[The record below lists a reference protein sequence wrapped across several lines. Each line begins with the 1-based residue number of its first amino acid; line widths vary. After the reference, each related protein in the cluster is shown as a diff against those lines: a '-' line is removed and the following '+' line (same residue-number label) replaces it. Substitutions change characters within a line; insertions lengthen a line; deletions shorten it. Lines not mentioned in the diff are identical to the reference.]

1 MEVNAMDKTNFRSA
15 ERIQQGLLASWEKAA
30 LAWLA
35 ERMPARINSDH
46 LTLLGFSAMLA
57 AGVFYFLSARR
68 PWMLHLVTLSLV
80 ANWFGDSLDGTLA
93 RYRRMQR
100 PRYGFYV
107 DHITDAVGT
116 MFLLTGLAFSGF
128 MSERVAFALLVLFLL
143 LSINS
148 YLWAHAMGRF
158 QLSFWKFSP
167 TELRVLLIL
176 GNFYLLRD
184 PMVGLLGYRI
194 RLFDL
199 GGIIGACLMALMLL
213 ISTARHT
220 RQLHRLERI

>member
-1 MEVNAMDKTNFRSA
+1 MKNKNFRSA
-15 ERIQQGLLASWEKAA
+15 DRIQQGLLASWERSA

-35 ERMPARINSDH
+35 ARMPGRINSDH

-57 AGVFYFLSARR
+57 AGVFYYLSARQA
-68 PWMLHLVTLSLV
+68 WMLLLVNLSLV

-93 RYRRMQR
+93 RYRKMQR

-128 MSERVAFALLVLFLL
+128 MSERVAVALLVLFLL

-158 QLSFWKFSP
+158 QLSFWRFSP

-176 GNFYLLRD
+176 GNLYLLHN
-184 PMVGLLGYRI
+184 PVVNLLRWQV
-194 RLFDL
+194 RLFDV
-199 GGIIGACLMALMLL
+199 GGMIGACLMALMLL
-213 ISTARHT
+213 VSALRHT
-220 RQLHRLERI
+220 RELYRLERV

>member
-1 MEVNAMDKTNFRSA
+1 MNKTNYQSA
-15 ERIQQGLLASWEKAA
+15 ERIQQGLLACWERTA

-35 ERMPARINSDH
+35 ARVPARINSDH
-46 LTLLGFSAMLA
+46 LTLLGFGAMLA
-57 AGVFYFLSARR
+57 AGVFYFLSARQ
-68 PWMLHLVTLSLV
+68 PWMLHLVNLSLV

-93 RYRRMQR
+93 RYRKMQR

-128 MSERVAFALLVLFLL
+128 MNERVAFALLVLFLL

-167 TELRVLLIL
+167 TELRVLLII
-176 GNFYLLRD
+176 GNFYLLHS
-184 PMVGLLGYRI
+184 PMVGLLGYRV
-194 RLFDL
+194 RLFDA

-220 RQLHRLERI
+220 RQLYRLERV